1 MRASGNIDLTLNHIQ
16 FDLHETVGD
25 EFLQAFK
32 AKIVEMTTSLWEEYF
47 AALVQYKD
55 GEGIGNPNCPQAYI
69 SKVNSSLRVGAWLN
83 TQRRAKEGQVSSKIS
98 SEQIRRLE
106 DLGVWWEQPKAWE
119 KYFSALER
127 YRAGEGNGD
136 PNCPWNYATK
146 DTPPLNLGVWLS
158 NQRKAKKG
166 QGKGRIS
173 TEQIRRLE
181 ELGVWWE
188 NPSTCAWEE
197 YFSALEQYKA
207 GEGNGDP
214 NCSTKHV
221 TKDTPPLKLGTWLSS
236 QRLAR
241 KGIGTYRVSDEQ
253 IHRLEE
259 LGVWWKNPNTH
270 TWEEY
275 FSALERYK
283 AGEGNGDPNCPVS
296 FATKDTPPL
305 NLGFWLRAQ
314 RQIKRKSKLSASK
327 INKLEELGV
336 WWEQPDAWEKYFSAL
351 ERYRADEGNGD
362 PNCPWKYVTKDTP
375 PLNLGNW
382 LSNQRSAKKSKGTF
396 KISSE
401 QIRRLEDLGVWWE
414 NPSTCTWEE
423 YFSALEQYKAGEGN
437 GDPNCS
443 TKHVTKDT
451 PPLKLGSWLST
462 QRRANKGKG
471 TSKISSEQI
480 RRLED
485 LGLWWENP
493 NTCTWEEYFSA
504 LEQYKAGEGNGDP
517 NCSANYVTK
526 DSPPLKLG
534 SWLSTQRR
542 ANKGTSTCQ
551 VSVEQIHRLEELGVW
566 WEKGNHNISWEDN
579 FSALERYKNGIGNG
593 DPNCPYSYVTKDTLP
608 LKLGSWLSIQRR
620 VKIGTRKGNLS
631 NEQISK
637 LEDLGV
643 LW

>member
-1 MRASGNIDLTLNHIQ
+1 
-16 FDLHETVGD
+16 
-25 EFLQAFK
+25 
-32 AKIVEMTTSLWEEYF
+32 
-47 AALVQYKD
+47 
-55 GEGIGNPNCPQAYI
+55 
-69 SKVNSSLRVGAWLN
+69 
-83 TQRRAKEGQVSSKIS
+83 
-98 SEQIRRLE
+98 
-106 DLGVWWEQPKAWE
+106 
-119 KYFSALER
+119 
-127 YRAGEGNGD
+127 
-136 PNCPWNYATK
+136 
-146 DTPPLNLGVWLS
+146 
-158 NQRKAKKG
+158 
-166 QGKGRIS
+166 
-173 TEQIRRLE
+173 
-181 ELGVWWE
+181 VWWE
-188 NPSTCAWEE
+188 NPNTCAWEE

-214 NCSTKHV
+214 NCSPKYV
-221 TKDTPPLKLGTWLSS
+221 TKDSPPLKLGTWLSS

-283 AGEGNGDPNCPVS
+283 AGEGNGDPNCPQVHVTKDAPPLNLGS
-296 FATKDTPPL
+296 WLNYQRQAKEGQVRSKNSSEQIRRLDDLGVWWEQPKAWEKYFSALERYRAGEGNGDPNCPWSYATKDTPPL

-375 PLNLGNW
+375 PLNLGTW

-401 QIRRLEDLGVWWE
+401 QIRRLEELGVWWE

-517 NCSANYVTK
+517 NCSAKYVTK

-593 DPNCPYSYVTKDTLP
+593 DPNCPYSYVTKDTPP